1 MKSELL
7 KKLESVPVNTIIGLS
22 VKSALR
28 RGLLE
33 EAIPQLKEAHILNA
47 KMMDEALGFDLT
59 RYCA

>member
-7 KKLESVPVNTIIGLS
+7 KKLESVPVNTIIGLA

-33 EAIPQLKEAHILNA
+33 EAIAELKEAHILNS
-47 KMMDEALGFDLT
+47 KMIDEALGFELLKF
-59 RYCA
+59 CA